1 MNKRIKALVMYVDGT
16 KTDGGLYI
24 GHNGEVAKR
33 FHVRDGYAIHDLL
46 PALGIIPIVITGRT
60 SEIVLRRCEELG
72 VTHIVQGSRD
82 KVADLMDILAR
93 EKISLE
99 ETAFIGD
106 DLNDLP
112 CMQLV
117 GLKGC
122 PGDAAQEVIN
132 VADYVTNQMGGQGA
146 VREFIEWIR
155 DTII

>member
-1 MNKRIKALVMYVDGT
+1 M
-16 KTDGGLYI
+16 
-24 GHNGEVAKR
+24 
-33 FHVRDGYAIHDLL
+33 
-46 PALGIIPIVITGRT
+46 
-60 SEIVLRRCEELG
+60 
-72 VTHIVQGSRD
+72 
-82 KVADLMDILAR
+82 ADLMDILAR

-122 PGDAAQEVIN
+122 PGDAAQAVIN

>member
-1 MNKRIKALVMYVDGT
+1 M
-16 KTDGGLYI
+16 
-24 GHNGEVAKR
+24 
-33 FHVRDGYAIHDLL
+33 RDGYAIHDLL

-122 PGDAAQEVIN
+122 PGDAGSYKCCGLCDKSN
-132 VADYVTNQMGGQGA
+132 GGTGGSK
-146 VREFIEWIR
+146 RIYR
-155 DTII
+155 MD